1 MLVPWLGGPIV
12 KCPLIYNSFWG
23 PLWSD
28 PAHRALA
35 NQINQ
40 FTQDLL
46 YSEFMNVLSQYG
58 LLGGAGSGLF
68 IRASYLPG
76 VPGTLTVSSYEAII
90 QQCINAGVFPQPA
103 NLQTSVSAPVLM
115 IYLDDHTI
123 INGGGRELNFPG
135 APDIGYHDSFVTS
148 NGQPC
153 PYAFMAYFS
162 NVNMTTVVAS
172 HEFAEMVT
180 DPLYNA
186 WTPDHA
192 FHEIGDYCEGNNATI
207 TALFPLNGRTWTVQT
222 IWSDT
227 DNACIAQ
234 SPSPLPHLV
243 PGPLAAV
250 GAGLQ
255 GVVRGFAQHD
265 PGRSHQRML
274 PLPAVTFDVAGGT
287 HSMDQKDVH
296 NYVRKMFYPAT
307 HNMLFS
313 DLPGFLR
320 TIGGMLEQLAESA
333 PAPTGEPSAPAG
345 DSTRRPGVAR
355 PGTCKTCSES

>member
-23 PLWSD
+23 PLWSNA
-28 PAHRALA
+28 AHQALA

-46 YSEFMNVLSQYG
+46 QSKFMNVLSQYG
-58 LLGGAGSGLF
+58 LLGGVGSGVF
-68 IRASYLPG
+68 VRASFLPG
-76 VPGTLTVSSYEAII
+76 VPSTLTVSSYESII
-90 QQCINAGVFPQPA
+90 QQCINASAFPQPV
-103 NLQTSVSAPVLM
+103 NLQTNASAPVLM
-115 IYLDDHTI
+115 IYLDDQTV
-123 INGGGRELNFPG
+123 INGGGRQLNFPG

-162 NVNMTTVVAS
+162 NVSSTTVVAS

-192 FHEIGDYCEGNNATI
+192 FHEIGDYCEGNNSTI
-207 TALFPLNGRTWTVQT
+207 TVSGRTWTVQT

-234 SPSPLPHLV
+234 SPNPLPHIS
-243 PGPLAAV
+243 PGPMA
-250 GAGLQ
+250 GAGVAGTQ
-255 GVVRGFAQHD
+255 GGVRGFAQPD
-265 PGRSHQRML
+265 PGTPASHQRVL
-274 PLPAVTFDVAGGT
+274 PLPALTFDVSTGT
-287 HSMDQKDVH
+287 HSMDQREVH

-307 HNMLFS
+307 HSVFFS

-320 TIGGMLEQLAESA
+320 TIGGLLEQITEA
-333 PAPTGEPSAPAG
+333 APTPTPEPSAPAG
-345 DSTRRPGVAR
+345 ESGRQPGVAR
-355 PGTCKTCSES
+355 PGTCKNCSQS